1 MALFAMCL
9 GSPLSADRRA
19 QLLLA
24 GAASLPNVSL
34 ALRLVCD
41 SIVVF
46 FHETLIMIYRGF
58 IWTTERLSVFPTG
71 VLSEFY
77 AIMTED
83 TDGRYGVP
91 SCRTAAQ
98 ITYWICVIRN
108 QSTKPIGSPGFIE
121 IKIVGP
127 ITNDCFNTSGVPGS
141 VIYYVVNV
149 GGPYF
154 LSQVCGDGL
163 RRTR

>member
-1 MALFAMCL
+1 
-9 GSPLSADRRA
+9 
-19 QLLLA
+19 
-24 GAASLPNVSL
+24 
-34 ALRLVCD
+34 
-41 SIVVF
+41 
-46 FHETLIMIYRGF
+46 MIYRGF

-108 QSTKPIGSPGFIE
+108 QNTKPIGSPGFIE

-127 ITNDCFNTSGVPGS
+127 ITNDCFNISGVPGS
-141 VIYYVVNV
+141 VIYYVMNV
-149 GGPYF
+149 GGALF
-154 LSQVCGDGL
+154 LVSSL
-163 RRTR
+163 WRRVAENEIILLEFCLAVATVTSSIDLA